1 MSVVEIRDE
10 ENLAVLSDE
19 FVESMQSLDRGTEQK
34 HVLKEIRKLIGS
46 NAPSRFV
53 YEVPKGCDV
62 LEVLRGTDQLRV
74 YCKLVEGVP
83 RQNRTYNLL
92 FLFYVDKHEYRK
104 RKLDDMDEAARRQ
117 VERIEELRSLD
128 SVETYLEQ
136 RQALDE
142 DDLTR
147 LVEEGSDAF
156 R

>member
-19 FVESMQSLDRGTEQK
+19 FVESMRRLDRGTEQK
-34 HVLKEIRKLIGS
+34 HVLKEIRKLVSS
-46 NAPSRFV
+46 NTPSRFV
-53 YEVPKGCDV
+53 YEVPEGCDV
-62 LEVLRGTDQLRV
+62 LEVLRGTDHIRV

-92 FLFYVDKHEYRK
+92 FLFYVDKHKYREQ
-104 RKLDDMDEAARRQ
+104 KLNDMDEAAKRQ
-117 VERIEELRSLD
+117 IERIEEYQSLD
-128 SVETYLEQ
+128 GVEEYLEQ

-147 LVEEGSDAF
+147 LIEEGGDAF